1 MKNFLL
7 LIAIALGVLLPYGHE
22 YVFLIRYFLMVLL
35 FFSFL
40 DVRTNKEVIKQSH
53 FIILGTIVLTPLI
66 FFYLINFFNH
76 SLAQTVFV
84 TAIAPTAIAA
94 PVIISLKKGK
104 VEYVMFS
111 LLLNNIAVALLIP
124 FILPFIA
131 SSSNPVYVSDILF
144 PVLVTISVPFML
156 AQLTRFALPKV
167 WKFLVEWKD
176 SSFYILVANIY
187 IATSDAS
194 TYIREELTSNLTIVF
209 MIAAVS
215 ALLCIFY
222 FGLGWLIGGKNY
234 RTEASQSLGQKNN
247 AFTIWIAL
255 TFMSPL
261 AALGPVFYV
270 LFQNTYISYTLYQFN
285 KKLNDESV
293 SKQL

>member
-7 LIAIALGVLLPYGHE
+7 LIAIIFGAIFPYGDE
-22 YVFLIRYFLMVLL
+22 YVFLIRYFLMILL

-40 DVRTNKEVIKQSH
+40 DLKAGKEIIRKSH
-53 FIILGTIVLTPLI
+53 FVIMSIILCSPLA
-66 FFYLINFFNH
+66 FFYIINPYSH
-76 SLAQTVFV
+76 AIAQTVFV

-94 PVIISLKKGK
+94 PVIISLKRGN

-124 FILPFIA
+124 FLIPLIA
-131 SSSNPVYVSDILF
+131 DSSNPVSVSDILF
-144 PVLVTISVPFML
+144 PVLVTISIPFAL
-156 AQLTRFALPKV
+156 AQLTRFAFPKI
-167 WKFLVEWKD
+167 WKWLVAWKD

-187 IATSDAS
+187 IAVSDAS

-209 MIAAVS
+209 IIAAIS
-215 ALLCIFY
+215 GILCLFY
-222 FGLGWLIGGKNY
+222 FGLGWLIGGKNL
-234 RTEASQSLGQKNN
+234 RAEASQSLGQKNN

-270 LFQNTYISYTLYQFN
+270 LFQNTYISYTLYQYN
-285 KKLNDESV
+285 KKPSA
-293 SKQL
+293 

>member
-53 FIILGTIVLTPLI
+53 FIILATIILTPLLL
-66 FFYLINFFNH
+66 FYLINFFNH

-144 PVLVTISVPFML
+144 PVLVTISIPFIL

-187 IATSDAS
+187 IAVSDAT
-194 TYIREELTSNLTIVF
+194 TYIREELTSNLSIVF
-209 MIAAVS
+209 LIAAVS
-215 ALLCIFY
+215 GLLCLFY

-270 LFQNTYISYTLYQFN
+270 LFQNTYISYTLYRFN
-285 KKLNDESV
+285 SQRNQSLSSPSE
-293 SKQL
+293 

>member
-7 LIAIALGVLLPYGHE
+7 LIAIVLGVLLPYGHE

-53 FIILGTIVLTPLI
+53 FVILTTIVLSPLI
-66 FFYLINFFNH
+66 LFYLINFFNH

-111 LLLNNIAVALLIP
+111 LLLNNLAVALLIP

-144 PVLVTISVPFML
+144 PVLVTISVPFVL

-167 WKFLVEWKD
+167 WRFLVEWKD

-209 MIAAVS
+209 LIAFVS
-215 ALLCIFY
+215 GLLCLFY

-234 RTEASQSLGQKNN
+234 RAEASQSLGQKNN

-270 LFQNTYISYTLYQFN
+270 LFQNTYISYTLYRFN
-285 KKLNDESV
+285 SQRNQSQSCPSE
-293 SKQL
+293 

>member
-7 LIAIALGVLLPYGHE
+7 LIAIALGVALPYGNE
-22 YVFLIRYFLMVLL
+22 YVFLIRYFLMILL

-40 DVRTNKEVIKQSH
+40 DVKTDKEIIRKSH
-53 FIILGTIVLTPLI
+53 FAILGIILVSPLI
-66 FFYLINFFNH
+66 FFYFVNLFNH

-94 PVIISLKKGK
+94 PVIISLKKGN

-124 FILPFIA
+124 FLIPLIA
-131 SSSNPVYVSDILF
+131 DNSNVVSVSDILF
-144 PVLVTISVPFML
+144 PVLVTIFIPFAL
-156 AQLTRFALPKV
+156 AQLTRFTVPNI
-167 WKFLVEWKD
+167 WKRLVEWKD

-209 MIAAVS
+209 LIAAVS
-215 ALLCIFY
+215 GILCLFY
-222 FGLGWLIGGKNY
+222 FGLGWLIGGKNL

-270 LFQNTYISYTLYQFN
+270 LFQNTYISYTLYKFN
-285 KKLNDESV
+285 KKSTA
-293 SKQL
+293 

>member
-40 DVRTNKEVIKQSH
+40 DISTNKQVIKQSH
-53 FIILGTIVLTPLI
+53 FVILGTIIFTPLLL
-66 FFYLINFFNH
+66 FYFINHFNH
-76 SLAQTVFV
+76 TLAQTVFI

-94 PVIISLKKGK
+94 PVIISLKKGR

-124 FILPFIA
+124 FLLPLVA
-131 SSSNPVYVSDILF
+131 SSSKPVYVSDILF
-144 PVLVTISVPFML
+144 PVLVTISIPFIL
-156 AQLTRFALPKV
+156 AQLTRFVLPKI

-270 LFQNTYISYTLYQFN
+270 LFQNTYISYTLYRFN
-285 KKLNDESV
+285 SQRNQSLSSPSE
-293 SKQL
+293 

>member
-7 LIAIALGVLLPYGHE
+7 LIAIILGAVLPYGDD
-22 YVFLIRYFLMVLL
+22 YVFLIRYFLMILL

-40 DVRTNKEVIKQSH
+40 DIKTDKEIIRKSH
-53 FIILGTIVLTPLI
+53 FVIMTIILFSPLI
-66 FFYLINFFNH
+66 LFYLINQFNNTV
-76 SLAQTVFV
+76 AQTVFV

-94 PVIISLKKGK
+94 PVIISLKRGN

-111 LLLNNIAVALLIP
+111 LLLNNLAVALLIP
-124 FILPFIA
+124 FLIPLVTNSA
-131 SSSNPVYVSDILF
+131 NSVNAGDILF
-144 PVLVTISVPFML
+144 PVLVTISIPLTL
-156 AQLTRFALPKV
+156 AQLTRFALPKI
-167 WKFLVEWKD
+167 WKWLVEWKD

-194 TYIREELTSNLTIVF
+194 TYIREELSSNLTIVF
-209 MIAAVS
+209 LIAAVS
-215 ALLCIFY
+215 GLLCLFY
-222 FGLGWLIGGKNY
+222 FGLGWLIGGKNL
-234 RTEASQSLGQKNN
+234 RAEASQSLGQKNN

-270 LFQNTYISYTLYQFN
+270 LFQNSYISWNLYHFN
-285 KKLNDESV
+285 KKLSDE
-293 SKQL
+293 

>member
-40 DVRTNKEVIKQSH
+40 DISTNKEVIKQSH
-53 FIILGTIVLTPLI
+53 FVILGTIIFTPLLL
-66 FFYLINFFNH
+66 FYLINQFNH
-76 SLAQTVFV
+76 TLAQTVFI
-84 TAIAPTAIAA
+84 TAIAPTAIAKRR
-94 PVIISLKKGK
+94 IISLKKGK

-124 FILPFIA
+124 FLLPLVA
-131 SSSNPVYVSDILF
+131 SSSKPVYVSDILF
-144 PVLVTISVPFML
+144 PVLVTISIPFIL
-156 AQLTRFALPKV
+156 AQLTRFVLPKI

-209 MIAAVS
+209 LIAAVS

-270 LFQNTYISYTLYQFN
+270 LFQNTYISYTLYRFN
-285 KKLNDESV
+285 KKLNDE
-293 SKQL
+293 

>member
-7 LIAIALGVLLPYGHE
+7 LIAIALGAALPYGND

-40 DVRTNKEVIKQSH
+40 DIRASKEIIKQSH
-53 FIILGTIVLTPLI
+53 FVILVVILFTPLL
-66 FFYLINFFNH
+66 FFYLINFINH
-76 SLAQTVFV
+76 SLAQAVFV

-94 PVIISLKKGK
+94 PVIISLKKGN

-124 FILPFIA
+124 FFIPFVA
-131 SSSNPVYVSDILF
+131 FSSNPVNVSDILF
-144 PVLVTISVPFML
+144 PVLVTIFIPFVL
-156 AQLTRFALPKV
+156 AQLTRLSFPNI
-167 WKFLVEWKD
+167 WRRLVEWKD

-187 IATSDAS
+187 IAVSDAS
-194 TYIREELTSNLTIVF
+194 TFIREELTSNLTIVF
-209 MIAAVS
+209 LIASCS
-215 ALLCIFY
+215 ALLCVFY
-222 FGLGWLIGGKNY
+222 FGLGWLIGGKSL
-234 RTEASQSLGQKNN
+234 RAEASQSLGQKNN

-255 TFMSPL
+255 TFLSPL

-270 LFQNTYISYTLYQFN
+270 LFQNAYISYTLYRFN
-285 KKLNDESV
+285 KS
-293 SKQL
+293 S